1 MKNYTMSLWTF
12 SFILAVASLYSPVFG
27 KGELPCVER
36 FSSKIQEK
44 KATIT
49 AVDPYDDLWK
59 ITFDHTNTYIIHMKR
74 GFAQRGQLSEWI
86 VGADVTLRSCEKLD
100 DALVITGKNHSD
112 QSIAFLHKNEQTN
125 QAIKNIQFIGERC
138 SGTFFSRALLKA
150 NFQEVRLTSKY
161 FFWHFPD
168 WDIADRLSGEPGT
181 LFVMTLRYVENWLS
195 SFHKKPHFTRG
206 IKKLTFEE
214 FIRIRWDVGDR
225 DKGPGGC
232 IFDNVIKMRS
242 ARIKNYLSIQSKVDY
257 FYFMNYEVI
266 AKHPELVLAQ
276 IASRFNLKC
285 TPLYKP
291 ITSYKGRGGPVFK
304 PSVYEPIS
312 DCDKAYIQKE
322 LDQNLESLLGY

>member
-1 MKNYTMSLWTF
+1 MKNYTISLWT
-12 SFILAVASLYSPVFG
+12 SRLILVVASFYSSVFG
-27 KGELPCVER
+27 TGELPCIEQ

-59 ITFDHTNTYIIHMKR
+59 ITFDHTNTYIIHMNR
-74 GFAQRGQLSEWI
+74 GFAQKGQLSEWT

-100 DALVITGKNHSD
+100 DALVITGENHSD

-125 QAIKNIQFIGERC
+125 QVIKNIQFMGERC

-150 NFQEVRLTSKY
+150 NFQEARLSSRY

-168 WDIADRLSGEPGT
+168 WDIADRLSGEPDT
-181 LFVMTLRYVENWLS
+181 LFVMTLRYVGNWLS
-195 SFHKKPHFTRG
+195 SFHQKPHFTKGTRR
-206 IKKLTFEE
+206 LSFQE
-214 FIRIRWDVGDR
+214 FIRIRWDVGARDR
-225 DKGPGGC
+225 GPRGF

-242 ARIKNYLSIQSKVDY
+242 ARIKNYLSIQSKVDH
-257 FYFMNYEVI
+257 FYFMNYEVVT
-266 AKHPELVLAQ
+266 KHPELVLAQ

-291 ITSYKGRGGPVFK
+291 ITSYKGRGGQPFK
-304 PSVYEPIS
+304 PSVYKPIS
-312 DCDKAYIQKE
+312 ECDKAYIQKE
-322 LDQNLESLLGY
+322 LDQNLESSLGY